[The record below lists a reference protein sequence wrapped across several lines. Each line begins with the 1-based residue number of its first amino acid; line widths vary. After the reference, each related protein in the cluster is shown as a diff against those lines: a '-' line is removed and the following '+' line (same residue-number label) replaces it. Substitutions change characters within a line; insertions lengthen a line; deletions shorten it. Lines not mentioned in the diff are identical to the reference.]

1 MTEAELDGLGAAL
14 EEFLQPYLFCCGYTQ
29 TFGHLHTYCRG
40 LLSDLKRKSVEPMA
54 QAAGCAV
61 RTLQEFLRDHQWQHT
76 QVRGQL
82 QQHVADALADLPD
95 DGLGNVG
102 LIDETSALKSGAK
115 TPGVQRQYL
124 GCVGKIDNGIV
135 TVHLGVCKGRY
146 KTLIDAE
153 LFLPEDWAKDRE
165 RCRAAGIPDDLAY
178 RPKSTIALE
187 ELDRARANPVP
198 LDWITFDEGYGKAPE
213 FIGGLDGRHLR
224 FVGEVPKS
232 LSCLGI
238 NGSGHRPAAEV
249 KGRRADDVVR
259 QSPAF
264 RRQPWVKV
272 KLSRQTERTQVWEV
286 KAARVWQRQ
295 DQEWSTQTYGLIWA
309 RNVAT
314 GEEKYFLSNA
324 PAAAELQTLVR
335 VAFRRWNVEHTF
347 RVGKSE
353 LGFTHYEG
361 RNYIGLMRHQTLCL
375 LMLTFVAGHT
385 ERLRGE
391 KSGGDDGAGVQCVE
405 PAEPGVAG
413 EASRDE
419 SPRAQAGHH
428 RLPPAPQPS
437 RTRIPP
443 GTSPA
448 KKAAKGFTRSPL
460 QSTTLKS
467 PAVALYC

>member
-1 MTEAELDGLGAAL
+1 MTEEELDGLGSAL
-14 EEFLQPYLFCCGYTQ
+14 DGFLQPYLYCCGYTQ

-40 LLSDLKRKSVEPMA
+40 LLSDLKRKSVEPIA
-54 QAAGCAV
+54 LAAGCAV
-61 RTLQEFLRDHQWQHT
+61 RTLQEFLRDHQWQHI
-76 QVRGQL
+76 QLREQL
-82 QQHVADALADLPD
+82 QRAVGTELTGLPD

-102 LIDETSALKSGAK
+102 LIDETSALKSGTK

-124 GCVGKIDNGIV
+124 GCVGKLDNGIV

-165 RCRAAGIPDDLAY
+165 RCQAAGIPEDMEY
-178 RPKSTIALE
+178 RPKSKIALE
-187 ELDRARANPVP
+187 ELDRAQANNVK
-198 LDWITFDEGYGKAPE
+198 LDWLTFDEGYGKAPE
-213 FIGGLDGRHLR
+213 FICGLDERKQL

-232 LSCLGI
+232 LSCLAV
-238 NGSGHRPAAEV
+238 NSSARRPNDQV

-264 RRQPWVKV
+264 LKQPALKV
-272 KLSRQTERTQVWEV
+272 KLSRQTVGTQVWEV
-286 KAARVWQRQ
+286 KAAPVWRRQ
-295 DQEWSTQTYGLIWA
+295 DQQWSNRTYWLLWA

-324 PAAAELQTLVR
+324 PSDAKLSTLMR
-335 VAFRRWNVEHTF
+335 VAFCRWNVEHAF

-361 RNYIGLMRHQTLCL
+361 TNYTGLMRHQLLCL

-385 ERLRGE
+385 ERLRGG
-391 KSGGDDGAGVQCVE
+391 KSGGDDGAGVQFVE

-413 EASRDE
+413 EPQGDHSPPAQEGYRRLPSAEEPSRT
-419 SPRAQAGHH
+419 
-428 RLPPAPQPS
+428 RLPPA
-437 RTRIPP
+437 
-443 GTSPA
+443 
-448 KKAAKGFTRSPL
+448 KEAA
-460 QSTTLKS
+460 
-467 PAVALYC
+467 

>member
-1 MTEAELDGLGAAL
+1 MTDEELDGLGSAL
-14 EEFLQPYLFCCGYTQ
+14 EDFLQPYLFCCGYTQ

-40 LLSDLKRKSVEPMA
+40 LLSDLKRKSVEPIA
-54 QAAGCAV
+54 LASGAAV
-61 RTLQEFLRDHQWQHT
+61 RTLQEFLRDHQWQHS
-76 QVRGQL
+76 QVCAQL
-82 QQHVADALADLPD
+82 QRHVGAELAGWPD

-102 LIDETSALKSGAK
+102 LVDETSALKSGTK

-153 LFLPEDWAKDRE
+153 LFLPEDWAKDRD
-165 RCRAAGIPDDLAY
+165 RCKAAGIPEDMEY
-178 RPKSTIALE
+178 RPKWQIALE
-187 ELDRARANPVP
+187 EVDRAKANRVQ
-198 LDWITFDEGYGKAPE
+198 LDWLTFDEGYGMVPE
-213 FIGGLDGRHLR
+213 FVRGLDDRKLL

-232 LSCLGI
+232 LSCLAV
-238 NGSGHRPAAEV
+238 NGSEQRPDAKV

-264 RRQPWVKV
+264 LKQPTIKV
-272 KLSRQTERTQVWEV
+272 KLSRQTVGTQIWEV
-286 KAARVWQRQ
+286 KAAQVWQMQ
-295 DQEWSTQTYGLIWA
+295 NKEWSNRTYWLIWA

-314 GEEKYFLSNA
+314 GEEKYFLSNG
-324 PAAAELQTLVR
+324 PANAKLQTLVR

-353 LGFTHYEG
+353 LGFSHYEG
-361 RNYIGLMRHQTLCL
+361 RNYLGLMRHQTLCL

-391 KSGGDDGAGVQCVE
+391 KSGGDDGAGLQCVE

-413 EASRDE
+413 EAAGDHA
-419 SPRAQAGHH
+419 PPAQAGQH
-428 RLPPAPQPS
+428 RLPPAAKQV
-437 RTRIPP
+437 RTRVSP
-443 GTSPA
+443 GTPTA
-448 KKAAKGFTRSPL
+448 KKAA
-460 QSTTLKS
+460 
-467 PAVALYC
+467 

>member
-1 MTEAELDGLGAAL
+1 MTEEELDGLGSAL
-14 EEFLQPYLFCCGYTQ
+14 DDFLRPYLYCCGYTQ

-40 LLSDLKRKSVEPMA
+40 LLSDLKRKSVEPIA
-54 QAAGCAV
+54 LASGCAV
-61 RTLQEFLRDHQWQHT
+61 RTLQEFLRDHQWQHS
-76 QVRGQL
+76 QVRDQL
-82 QQHVADALADLPD
+82 QRHVAAELAGLPD

-102 LIDETSALKSGAK
+102 LIDETSALKSGTK

-153 LFLPEDWAKDRE
+153 LFLPEDWANDRD
-165 RCRAAGIPDDLAY
+165 RCQAAGIPDDMEY
-178 RPKSTIALE
+178 RPKWQIALE
-187 ELDRARANPVP
+187 EVDRAKANQVH
-198 LDWITFDEGYGKAPE
+198 LDWLTFDEGYGKAPE
-213 FIGGLDGRHLR
+213 FVCGLDDRNLL

-232 LSCLGI
+232 LSCLAV
-238 NGSGHRPAAEV
+238 NGSGQRPDAKV

-264 RRQPWVKV
+264 LKQPWVKV
-272 KLSRQTERTQVWEV
+272 KLSRQTVGTQVWEV
-286 KAARVWQRQ
+286 KAAQVWQMQ
-295 DQEWSTQTYGLIWA
+295 DKQWSKRTYWLIWA

-324 PAAAELQTLVR
+324 PANAKLQTLVR

-361 RNYIGLMRHQTLCL
+361 RNYTGLMRHQTLCL

-391 KSGGDDGAGVQCVE
+391 KSGGDDGAGLQCLE

-413 EASRDE
+413 EPAGDH
-419 SPRAQAGHH
+419 SPPAQAGHH
-428 RLPPAPQPS
+428 RLPPVPC
-437 RTRIPP
+437 
-443 GTSPA
+443 SPA
-448 KKAAKGFTRSPL
+448 THRFA
-460 QSTTLKS
+460 TTLFD
-467 PAVALYC
+467 

>member
-1 MTEAELDGLGAAL
+1 VTEEELEGLGSAL
-14 EEFLQPYLFCCGYTQ
+14 DDFLRPYLYCCGYTQ
-29 TFGHLHTYCRG
+29 TFGHMHTYCRG
-40 LLSDLKRKSVEPMA
+40 LLSELKRKSAEPIA
-54 QAAGCAV
+54 LASGCAV
-61 RTLQEFLRDHQWQHT
+61 RTLQEFLRDHQWRHP
-76 QVRGQL
+76 QVRDQL
-82 QQHVADALADLPD
+82 QRDVGAELAGLPD

-102 LIDETSALKSGAK
+102 LIDETSSLKSGDK

-153 LFLPEDWAKDRE
+153 LFLPADWAKDRE
-165 RCRAAGIPDDLAY
+165 RCRAAGIPDAMEY

-187 ELDRARANPVP
+187 EVDRAQANKVH
-198 LDWITFDEGYGKAPE
+198 LDWLTFDEGYGKAPE
-213 FIGGLDGRHLR
+213 FIRGLDDRELR

-232 LSCLGI
+232 LSCLAA
-238 NGSGHRPAAEV
+238 NGSGRRPDAQG

-264 RRQPWVKV
+264 LKQPWVKV
-272 KLSRQTERTQVWEV
+272 KLTRQTVGAQVWEV
-286 KAARVWQRQ
+286 KAAQVWQMQ
-295 DQEWSTQTYGLIWA
+295 DKEWSTRTYWLIWA

-324 PAAAELQTLVR
+324 PADAKLKTLVQ
-335 VAFRRWNVEHTF
+335 VAFSRWNVEHTF

-361 RNYIGLMRHQTLCL
+361 RNYTGLMRHQTLCL

-391 KSGGDDGAGVQCVE
+391 KSGGDDGAGLQCVE

-413 EASRDE
+413 EAAGDHA
-419 SPRAQAGHH
+419 PPAQAGCHS
-428 RLPPAPQPS
+428 LPPAAEPG
-437 RTRIPP
+437 RTRVPP
-443 GTSPA
+443 GTPPA
-448 KKAAKGFTRSPL
+448 EKAA
-460 QSTTLKS
+460 
-467 PAVALYC
+467 